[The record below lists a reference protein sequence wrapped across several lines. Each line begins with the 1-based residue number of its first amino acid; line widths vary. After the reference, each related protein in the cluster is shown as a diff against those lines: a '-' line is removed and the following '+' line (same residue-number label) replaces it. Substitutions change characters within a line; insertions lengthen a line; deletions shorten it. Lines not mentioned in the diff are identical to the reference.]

1 MDQFSGGQIMEL
13 LATNTADV
21 RFFVRLGHIAGEP
34 REASF
39 RGVSFALIEK
49 IISPREIPAR

>member
-21 RFFVRLGHIAGEP
+21 RYFVRLGHIVGEP

-49 IISPREIPAR
+49 IISRGKF